1 MEPNDLCFYFVS
13 ILFQYFSHFLS
24 LGGDPKPL
32 YFLNAFRKG
41 YLCEFQNQILYVYL
55 DKFPKG
61 YVEDGWLAD
70 G

>member
-1 MEPNDLCFYFVS
+1 MTVS
-13 ILFQYFSHFLS
+13 PSNLFS
-24 LGGDPKPL
+24 GGDPKPL
-32 YFLNAFRKG
+32 YFYNAFVKG
-41 YLCEFQNQILYVYL
+41 YLCEFQHKILYVYL